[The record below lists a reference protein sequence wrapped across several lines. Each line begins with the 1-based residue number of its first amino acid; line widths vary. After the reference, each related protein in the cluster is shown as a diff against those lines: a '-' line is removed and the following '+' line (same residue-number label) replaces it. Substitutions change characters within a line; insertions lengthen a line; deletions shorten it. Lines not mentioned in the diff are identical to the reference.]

1 MPTFTSVAFD
11 RFLEPGASNYMAP
24 PATNPPISKIE
35 RRHST
40 PNPSQHREID
50 APNRNSGRGVPIP
63 HNSKYDKR
71 INGSSST
78 SVSVGNKHHRTQISP
93 ALYATPEPTPL
104 PDSPSSFPPSP
115 YIVNHKRRGPR
126 LMKSFSEYDVATW
139 EREAD
144 EGKVSENG
152 NTDEKEV
159 TERASEDDGFVSK
172 KVPDVFRVDDATVPS
187 VARENHLNGTGID
200 EKGNLDAEN
209 GPEGQNGM
217 MKSVVGFDLQQDGE
231 DDDFADPQD
240 SMSVRSVGESECIG
254 GAERSLNLSTP
265 LAEFYDAWEE
275 LSSESGPQLKIP
287 DIESELR
294 EIRLSL
300 LMEIEKR
307 KQAEETLCNMR
318 NQWQKI
324 HEKLSL
330 LGLTLP
336 EDLTTCLLEGE
347 QHVDPAEEIWQQV
360 YIARFVANSIG
371 KGIAKAEAEMEMKA
385 QIKLKNFEIAR
396 LWDRLRYYEAVNQEM
411 SQRNQEVVEET
422 RRLRQIRK
430 RRQKWIWGS
439 IATAVTLGSAV
450 FAYSYFHSGKTSETP
465 LHTTVSHYCDTE

>member
-1 MPTFTSVAFD
+1 MQRVLQT
-11 RFLEPGASNYMAP
+11 
-24 PATNPPISKIE
+24 
-35 RRHST
+35 
-40 PNPSQHREID
+40 
-50 APNRNSGRGVPIP
+50 RN
-63 HNSKYDKR
+63 
-71 INGSSST
+71 T
-78 SVSVGNKHHRTQISP
+78 
-93 ALYATPEPTPL
+93 
-104 PDSPSSFPPSP
+104 
-115 YIVNHKRRGPR
+115 
-126 LMKSFSEYDVATW
+126 YDVATW

-172 KVPDVFRVDDATVPS
+172 KVPDVFRLDDATVPS

-240 SMSVRSVGESECIG
+240 AMSVRSVGEK
-254 GAERSLNLSTP
+254 
-265 LAEFYDAWEE
+265 

-324 HEKLSL
+324 REKLSL
-330 LGLTLP
+330 L
-336 EDLTTCLLEGE
+336 
-347 QHVDPAEEIWQQV
+347 
-360 YIARFVANSIG
+360 
-371 KGIAKAEAEMEMKA
+371 
-385 QIKLKNFEIAR
+385 
-396 LWDRLRYYEAVNQEM
+396 
-411 SQRNQEVVEET
+411 
-422 RRLRQIRK
+422 
-430 RRQKWIWGS
+430 
-439 IATAVTLGSAV
+439 
-450 FAYSYFHSGKTSETP
+450 
-465 LHTTVSHYCDTE
+465 